1 MIAGKKLR
9 KDCLFICMDFAVK
22 TWLQI
27 KNRQA
32 EFVTGTKLKD

>member
-1 MIAGKKLR
+1 
-9 KDCLFICMDFAVK
+9 MDFAVK

-32 EFVTGTKLKD
+32 NFVTGAKLKD